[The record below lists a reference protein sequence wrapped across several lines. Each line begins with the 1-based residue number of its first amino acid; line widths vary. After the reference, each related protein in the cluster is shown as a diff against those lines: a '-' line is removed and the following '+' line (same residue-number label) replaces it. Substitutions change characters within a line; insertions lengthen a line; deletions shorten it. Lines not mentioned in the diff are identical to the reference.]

1 MAIRWNAN
9 KVSEALD
16 EVEKQ
21 INLADAFFEEAEK
34 KAQEAR
40 NITNLP
46 GYLDDRL
53 VRILS
58 QLGRMDNVK
67 SAIESARD
75 AIPKG
80 EIETWRKRESMGS
93 TASLF
98 DPSKN

>member
-1 MAIRWNAN
+1 MAIKWSAS

-21 INLADAFFEEAEK
+21 ISLADAFFEEAQK
-34 KAQEAR
+34 RAKEAR
-40 NITNLP
+40 QIPNLP

-58 QLGRMDNVK
+58 QLERMDNVK

-80 EIETWRKRESMGS
+80 EIERWRRRDSMGS
-93 TASLF
+93 TGSLF
-98 DPSKN
+98 AG